1 MLAYDFYFVH
11 MYNQTPFD
19 LKTDW

>member
-19 LKTDW
+19 LKTD